1 MDMNLK
7 TKLKSSIL
15 KEIRETRGQ
24 DYAEMCKS
32 AIDEYVNYMIEND
45 FSSYLSEEGM
55 YECLKK
61 YITVPPQIIFIS
73 KDGKIFHKK
82 AKHNENHIVAVRE
95 FVKEYV
101 EQHPNSLLRNVNL
114 EREDLFHLMRTIQK
128 EQIEMYYIWLDW
140 VDCNTYCN
148 IWRGEGEA
156 PKRDMVSRM
165 IFEKLLQTNEAYHV
179 EDDTYMIEGIPRK
192 SIDHIVR

>member
-1 MDMNLK
+1 MNLK
-7 TKLKSSIL
+7 TKLKRSIL

-24 DYAEMCKS
+24 DYAEACKP
-32 AIDEYVNYMIEND
+32 AIDEYIEYMMEND
-45 FSSYLSEEGM
+45 FPSYLSEEGM

-73 KDGKIFHKK
+73 QDGKIFHKK
-82 AKHNENHIVAVRE
+82 AKHNENHIVVVRE

-101 EQHPNSLLRNVNL
+101 SLHPESSLKNIDLEQ
-114 EREDLFHLMRTIQK
+114 EDLFYLMRLVQK

-140 VDCNTYCN
+140 TDCNTYCN
-148 IWRGEGEA
+148 IWKGEGEA

-179 EDDTYMIEGIPRK
+179 EDDIYMIEGIPRK